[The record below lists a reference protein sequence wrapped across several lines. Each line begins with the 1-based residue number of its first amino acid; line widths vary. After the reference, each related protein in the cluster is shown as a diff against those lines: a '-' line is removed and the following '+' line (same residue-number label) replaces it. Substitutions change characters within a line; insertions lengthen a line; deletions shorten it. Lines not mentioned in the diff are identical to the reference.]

1 MLVELNLDAGNIIS
15 EDVHKIGILAVGSHL
30 ENHGPAL
37 PIDTD
42 AKIASYVALEA
53 ALRTG
58 ARFLGVL
65 YAASEFPYVKHGIH
79 MDRDELVEREL
90 KPVLRKARRL
100 LNLEAAVIVNGHG
113 GNKLEDCMDNL
124 KEELGLEIAWNNRIV
139 EIEGP
144 HAGSGELSAGLIL
157 GIADLR
163 RLDECRPELY
173 PEIGMIGLKEARE
186 ANREIDKA
194 ARICER
200 EGVNP
205 DPVLGQRIL
214 DDAVESVISD
224 VKELLKII
232 QEF

>member
-1 MLVELNLDAGNIIS
+1 MVELNLDAGNIIS
-15 EDVHKIGILAVGSHL
+15 EDVHRVGILALGSHL

-65 YAASEFPYVKHGIH
+65 YAATEFPYVKHGIH
-79 MDRDELVEREL
+79 MARDELVEREL

-100 LNLEAAVIVNGHG
+100 LNLDAAVIVNGHG
-113 GNKLEDCMDNL
+113 GNNLEDCMEDL
-124 KEELGLEIAWNNRIV
+124 GDELGLEIAWNNRIV

-144 HAGSGELSAGLIL
+144 HAGSGELSAGIIL

-173 PEIGMIGLKEARE
+173 LKLE
-186 ANREIDKA
+186 
-194 ARICER
+194 
-200 EGVNP
+200 
-205 DPVLGQRIL
+205 
-214 DDAVESVISD
+214 
-224 VKELLKII
+224 
-232 QEF
+232 